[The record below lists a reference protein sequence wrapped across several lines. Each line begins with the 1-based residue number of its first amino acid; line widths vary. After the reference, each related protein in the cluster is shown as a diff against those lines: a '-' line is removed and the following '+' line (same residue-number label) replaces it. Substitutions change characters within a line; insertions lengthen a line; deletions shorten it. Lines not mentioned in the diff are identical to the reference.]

1 LRRRIT
7 GECISRA
14 IVRAL
19 AVDNPILQANELGED
34 LLLLGCLK
42 PLIGQLHEAT
52 MIGDDL
58 KLDMLQITVPVL

>member
-1 LRRRIT
+1 M
-7 GECISRA
+7 GEGISHA

-42 PLIGQLHEAT
+42 PLIGQLHEAA
-52 MIGDDL
+52 MISDDL
-58 KLDMLQITVPVL
+58 KLGML